1 MTPVF
6 ADSFFFFALLN
17 NNDAAH
23 EAAERFS
30 SHSGRPF
37 VTTAWVL
44 TEVADGCAT
53 VDKRGIFL
61 QLLDTLRASPDA
73 RITEPSEGLFSRGLE
88 LYRQRPDKEWSLTD
102 CLSFVV
108 MRDER
113 ISEALT
119 GDHHFEQA
127 GFRALLR

>member
-1 MTPVF
+1 MTPLF

-30 SHSGRPF
+30 SNIGRPF

-53 VDKRGIFL
+53 VDKRGLFL
-61 QLLDTLRASPDA
+61 QLLDTLPASPDA
-73 RITEPSEGLFSRGLE
+73 QIIGPSEDLFSRGLE

-102 CLSFVV
+102 CLSFAV
-108 MRDER
+108 MGDER
-113 ISEALT
+113 ISEALA

>member
-17 NNDAAH
+17 QHDAAH
-23 EAAERFS
+23 EAAERLS
-30 SHSGRPF
+30 SEIERPF

-53 VDKRGIFL
+53 VDQRGRFL
-61 QLLDTLRASPDA
+61 ELFDTLRASPDA
-73 RITEPSEGLFSRGLE
+73 RIVGPSEELFSRGVE

-102 CLSFVV
+102 CLS
-108 MRDER
+108 
-113 ISEALT
+113 
-119 GDHHFEQA
+119 
-127 GFRALLR
+127 

>member
-17 NNDAAH
+17 QHDAAH
-23 EAAERFS
+23 EAAERLS
-30 SHSGRPF
+30 SEIERPF

-53 VDKRGIFL
+53 VDQRGRFL
-61 QLLDTLRASPDA
+61 ELFDTLRASPDA
-73 RITEPSEGLFSRGLE
+73 RIVGSSEELFSRGVE

-108 MRDER
+108 MGDER
-113 ISEALT
+113 LSEALT

-127 GFRALLR
+127 GFRALLK

>member
-17 NNDAAH
+17 SNDAAH
-23 EAAERFS
+23 EAAEKFAS
-30 SHSGRPF
+30 QTVNPF

-44 TEVADGCAT
+44 TEVADGCST
-53 VDKRGIFL
+53 VDKRGVFV
-61 QLLDTLRASPDA
+61 QLLDALRASPDA
-73 RITEPSEGLFSRGLE
+73 RIIGPSEELFSRGLD

-102 CLSFVV
+102 CLSFVA
-108 MRDER
+108 MGDER

-127 GFRALLR
+127 GFRALFR

>member
-17 NNDAAH
+17 QNDAAH
-23 EAAERFS
+23 EAAEKLAS
-30 SHSGRPF
+30 ETSRPF

-53 VDKRGIFL
+53 TEKRGVFL
-61 QLLDTLRASPDA
+61 QLLDALRASPDA
-73 RITEPSEGLFSRGLE
+73 RIIGPSEELFSRGVD

-108 MRDER
+108 M
-113 ISEALT
+113 
-119 GDHHFEQA
+119 G
-127 GFRALLR
+127 G